1 MLDKAYRH
9 AIFYFLLFSLLLLLS
24 GALIFVEK
32 IGWSIHDVIHYYL
45 GDPNSFVVAKS
56 FEGMAKIILPHIFAF
71 GLFAMV
77 LLHFIIF
84 TKKRNTQEFRV
95 LIYLTFLSAFF
106 EIFSSLMI
114 IEGFK
119 LFAYIKLFTFFLFYL
134 LVLYLLFILFKSI
147 IYDK

>member
-1 MLDKAYRH
+1 LLDKAYRH
-9 AIFYFLLFSLLLLLS
+9 TILYFLLFSLLLLFS
-24 GALIFVEK
+24 GALIFADK
-32 IGWSIHDVIHYYL
+32 IGWSAHDIMQYYL
-45 GDPNSFVVAKS
+45 GNPDTFQVAKS
-56 FEGMAKIILPHIFAF
+56 FEGVTKIILPHIFAF